1 MADDKKVTDVQVEAA
16 LGIILAVANAI
27 QELGE
32 VPSGELYAR
41 LMAHDIKLDVY
52 EHILR
57 TLKGAGLVRESNH
70 LLTWIGP
77 ARKA

>member
-1 MADDKKVTDVQVEAA
+1 MADDKKVDVQVEAA

-27 QELGE
+27 QGLGE

-41 LMAHDIKLDVY
+41 MMPHGIKLDAY
-52 EHILR
+52 EKIIS

-70 LLTWIGP
+70 LLTWVGP
-77 ARKA
+77 PPKP